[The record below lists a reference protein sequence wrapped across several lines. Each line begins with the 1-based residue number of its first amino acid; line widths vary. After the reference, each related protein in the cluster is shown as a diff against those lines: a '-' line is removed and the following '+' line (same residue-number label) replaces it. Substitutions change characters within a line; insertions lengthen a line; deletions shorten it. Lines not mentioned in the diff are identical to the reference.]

1 MVSLTFM
8 FRYYKP
14 TIPRSLRLK
23 EKERER
29 KKKEKEVSREEN
41 VLNITGTCT
50 VVHDS
55 NDTGLKFCCSDE
67 TLDDSGNIVALA
79 KQESIS
85 QAENEETNTSL
96 TTRI

>member
-1 MVSLTFM
+1 MVSLTFV

-14 TIPRSLRLK
+14 TIPRALRLK
-23 EKERER
+23 KKRER
-29 KKKEKEVSREEN
+29 KKKRKKVSREEN

-67 TLDDSGNIVALA
+67 ALDD
-79 KQESIS
+79 
-85 QAENEETNTSL
+85 
-96 TTRI
+96 